1 MNENAFAIKGDI
13 VWSRHNHT
21 LSWAKDGY
29 LVVVDGIV
37 QGVYQE
43 LPAEYEGIRIVD
55 HTGKLVIPG
64 MNDIHVHAPQYSF
77 RGMGMDLEL
86 LEWLNTHTFPEESK
100 YADLSYAERAYDIF
114 SDDLLHS
121 PTTRAVV
128 FGTMHVEPTELLMDK
143 LEATGLK
150 TYVGKVNMDRNSP
163 DYLCEKDA
171 ATSLADTVRWLNDVE
186 AKGYANTKPI
196 LTPRFT
202 PTCSDELMEGLGK
215 LKQERG
221 LPLQSHLSENLSEID
236 WVHGLAPWSTCYG
249 ETYEHFGQL
258 DGEGKTVMAHC
269 NYSTDEEIAILKKHN
284 VFVATCPQ
292 SNMQLSSGIAPIRRY
307 LVEGMNVGLGTD
319 VAGGA
324 SLSMFRAVADLVGCS
339 KLRWRLVD
347 QNLKPLSTAEAFY
360 IATVLWQGGHLR
372 AGIRGGRPGSGRLR
386 PAYDARVQP
395 GGARGAL
402 YVPRRGGWS
411 PRREVRGWCTRA
423 VSALAPGIL
432 GARRLSA
439 LLEPLLFFVNN
450 DQLRGH
456 VRPLRTDERSAAVC
470 DHSPLPRL

>member
-1 MNENAFAIKGDI
+1 MTDETSAVRAAAEDDKTFAIHGDI

-29 LVVVDGIV
+29 LVVVDGVV
-37 QGVYQE
+37 QGVYQQI
-43 LPAEYEGIRIVD
+43 PAEYEGIRVID

-100 YADLSYAERAYDIF
+100 YADLSYADRAYDIF

-186 AKGYANTKPI
+186 GKRYANTKPI

-215 LKQERG
+215 LKQERN

-236 WVHGLAPWSTCYG
+236 WVHGLAPWSSCYG
-249 ETYEHFGQL
+249 QTYEHFGQL
-258 DGEGKTVMAHC
+258 DGEGNTVMAHC

-284 VFVATCPQ
+284 VFIATCPQ

-360 IATVLWQGGHLR
+360 IATVGGGAFFGKVGTFEEGYDADVLVLDDSGLR
-372 AGIRGGRPGSGRLR
+372 TTLECNPAERVERYMYLAEEGGRIVEKYVAGK
-386 PAYDARVQP
+386 RV
-395 GGARGAL
+395 L
-402 YVPRRGGWS
+402 
-411 PRREVRGWCTRA
+411 
-423 VSALAPGIL
+423 
-432 GARRLSA
+432 
-439 LLEPLLFFVNN
+439 
-450 DQLRGH
+450 
-456 VRPLRTDERSAAVC
+456 
-470 DHSPLPRL
+470 

>member
-1 MNENAFAIKGDI
+1 MGESQTRSFVLRGD
-13 VWSRHNHT
+13 VCYNRSLTEFDARRD
-21 LSWAKDGY
+21 AYVVCVDGVSQGVFDELPDRY
-29 LVVVDGIV
+29 QGLPVVDCAGRLVVPGLVD
-37 QGVYQE
+37 
-43 LPAEYEGIRIVD
+43 L
-55 HTGKLVIPG
+55 
-64 MNDIHVHAPQYSF
+64 HVHAPQYTF
-77 RGMGMDLEL
+77 RGIAMDLEL
-86 LEWLNTHTFPEESK
+86 LDWLNTYTFPEESK
-100 YADLSYAERAYDIF
+100 YADLAYADEAYGYFAQDLRA
-114 SDDLLHS
+114 SA
-121 PTTRAVV
+121 TTRAAI
-128 FGTMHVEPTELLMDK
+128 FASLHVPATALLMDK

-186 AKGYANTKPI
+186 GKRYANTKPI

-215 LKQERG
+215 LKQERN

-236 WVHGLAPWSTCYG
+236 WVHGLAPWSSCYG
-249 ETYEHFGQL
+249 QTYEHFGQL

-284 VFVATCPQ
+284 VFIATCPQ

-360 IATVLWQGGHLR
+360 IATVGGGAFFGKVGTFEEGYDADVLVLDDSGLR
-372 AGIRGGRPGSGRLR
+372 TTLECNPAERVERYMYLAEEGGRIVEKYVAGK
-386 PAYDARVQP
+386 RV
-395 GGARGAL
+395 L
-402 YVPRRGGWS
+402 
-411 PRREVRGWCTRA
+411 
-423 VSALAPGIL
+423 
-432 GARRLSA
+432 
-439 LLEPLLFFVNN
+439 
-450 DQLRGH
+450 
-456 VRPLRTDERSAAVC
+456 
-470 DHSPLPRL
+470 

>member
-1 MNENAFAIKGDI
+1 MNENTFAIKGDI

-29 LVVVDGIV
+29 LVVVDGVV
-37 QGVYQE
+37 QGVYQQ

-215 LKQERG
+215 LKQERN

-249 ETYEHFGQL
+249 QTYEHFGQL

-269 NYSTDEEIAILKKHN
+269 NYS
-284 VFVATCPQ
+284 
-292 SNMQLSSGIAPIRRY
+292 
-307 LVEGMNVGLGTD
+307 
-319 VAGGA
+319 
-324 SLSMFRAVADLVGCS
+324 
-339 KLRWRLVD
+339 
-347 QNLKPLSTAEAFY
+347 
-360 IATVLWQGGHLR
+360 
-372 AGIRGGRPGSGRLR
+372 
-386 PAYDARVQP
+386 
-395 GGARGAL
+395 
-402 YVPRRGGWS
+402 
-411 PRREVRGWCTRA
+411 
-423 VSALAPGIL
+423 
-432 GARRLSA
+432 
-439 LLEPLLFFVNN
+439 
-450 DQLRGH
+450 
-456 VRPLRTDERSAAVC
+456 
-470 DHSPLPRL
+470 

>member
-1 MNENAFAIKGDI
+1 MENNIFALKGNI
-13 VWSRHNHT
+13 IY
-21 LSWAKDGY
+21 AKDSKELCINEQSY
-29 LVVVDGIV
+29 LVCENGKVYGI
-37 QGVYQE
+37 YSK
-43 LPAEYEGIRIVD
+43 LPEDMKDIPVEDMGD
-55 HTGKLVIPG
+55 KLIIPG
-64 MNDIHVHAPQYSF
+64 LTDLHVHAPQYSF
-77 RGMGMDLEL
+77 RGLGMDMEL
-86 LEWLNTHTFPEESK
+86 LDWLETNTFPEEAK
-100 YADLSYAERAYDIF
+100 YKDLEYAKKAYGIF
-114 SDDLLHS
+114 AEQMRKSAS
-121 PTTRAVV
+121 TRACI
-128 FGTMHVEPTELLMDK
+128 FATIHKEATILLMD
-143 LEATGLK
+143 LMEESGLS
-150 TYVGKVNMDRNSP
+150 TMIGKVNMDRNSP

-249 ETYEHFGQL
+249 QTYEHFGQL

-284 VFVATCPQ
+284 VFIATCPQ

-360 IATVLWQGGHLR
+360 IATVGGGAFFGKVGTFEQGYDADVLVLDDSGLR
-372 AGIRGGRPGSGRLR
+372 TTLECNPAERVERYMYLAEEGGRIVEKYVAGT
-386 PAYDARVQP
+386 RV
-395 GGARGAL
+395 L
-402 YVPRRGGWS
+402 
-411 PRREVRGWCTRA
+411 
-423 VSALAPGIL
+423 
-432 GARRLSA
+432 
-439 LLEPLLFFVNN
+439 
-450 DQLRGH
+450 
-456 VRPLRTDERSAAVC
+456 
-470 DHSPLPRL
+470 